1 MYCCCC
7 SITKTCLNLW
17 PVDCSRPG
25 LPVLHYLP
33 KFAQTHMHWID
44 DATQPSHPLFPLL
57 LLPSIYL
64 SIRIFSNELALPI
77 RWPKYWSFNFSISS
91 SKEYSELIFFGKD
104 WFDLLSVQW
113 TLWCSAFFMI
123 QLSQEYSAWLPEK
136 L

>member
-7 SITKTCLNLW
+7 SVAKSCLNLW

-25 LPVLHYLP
+25 FPVLHYLP
-33 KFAQTHMHWID
+33 KFAQTHMHWLD
-44 DATQPSHPLFPLL
+44 DATQPSHPLFLLL

-64 SIRIFSNELALPI
+64 SIRVFSKELALPI

-91 SKEYSELIFFGKD
+91 SNEYSELISFRKD
-104 WFDLLSVQW
+104 WFDLLSVQG
-113 TLWCSAFFMI
+113 TLRCSAFFVI
-123 QLSQEYSAWLPEK
+123 QLSQQYSTWLLEK